1 MPKNKKLEDSDSDSG
16 PEDRN
21 PPAKKSKSGNDVKGG
36 NDSKGGSDST
46 KTDDQ
51 GNSYWELDRNRR
63 VSLSSFKG
71 KQYLNIR
78 EYYMDKGTGQYRPGK
93 SGITLTK
100 KEWQQL
106 LDLVPEIKFEN

>member
-1 MPKNKKLEDSDSDSG
+1 MTKYFSKIQ
-16 PEDRN
+16 RN
-21 PPAKKSKSGNDVKGG
+21 PPQKKKSKGNDEK
-36 NDSKGGSDST
+36 DST

-78 EYYMDKGTGQYRPGK
+78 EYYLDKS
-93 SGITLTK
+93 SG
-100 KEWQQL
+100 EG
-106 LDLVPEIKFEN
+106 LDNKILRA